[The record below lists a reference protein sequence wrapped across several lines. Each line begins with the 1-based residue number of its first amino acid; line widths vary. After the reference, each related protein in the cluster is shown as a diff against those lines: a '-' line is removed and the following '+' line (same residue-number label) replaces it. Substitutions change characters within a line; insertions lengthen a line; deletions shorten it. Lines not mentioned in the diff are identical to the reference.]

1 MDFIFYIIALLF
13 TGAMVGF
20 ASGLLGVGG
29 GFIMVPVQF
38 FLLTSIGYRFNNSH

>member
-1 MDFIFYIIALLF
+1 MDIIFYLIALLL
-13 TGAMVGF
+13 TGALVGF

-38 FLLTSIGYRFNNSH
+38 FPSHFVGNRSNCCN